1 MTKMKKKNMLMM
13 LITTSVVLL
22 SSCLSTDADDFYNN
36 WYNTANGSTGS
47 SGTVTEAS
55 GELSD
60 FEVAIDKTTAEPI
73 EVAKATYPDE
83 ADAISTQQFT
93 TTVTIDMANPM
104 EKTENGVTI
113 TVADG
118 KHIAADHGKTKGIC
132 YVVSGT
138 TTDGSLTISGSADY
152 EVNLNNVNISNSQS
166 TALNLDGKG
175 AAYIVLTGTN
185 KLTDGTEEDHKSAL
199 YGKGKM
205 LFSGSGSL
213 EIQGQYNN
221 GIQSKSYVLFEK
233 GINVYVNAA
242 NHGIKGSDAI
252 INGGIINVETAGL
265 GAKGINCDVDIT
277 INGGRT
283 TVIATGNGEWDDTD
297 LETKAV
303 SCIKCD
309 SVLTINGGEVYV
321 KATGSGGKGL
331 KADWECYINGGKVR
345 AITTGGLYY
354 NNGTTENLNYKG
366 NTDNIDDAY
375 TSSPKGIKIGTKNE
389 HGILNITGGDIMV
402 RTSGTNGEGI
412 ESKGT
417 LDITGGSVMVA
428 SYDDAINASSDLTIS
443 GGTVVAV
450 GTNNDGIDTNGNLYI
465 KGGNIVAY
473 GANGAEAGI
482 DAEESH
488 ALYITGGSLFAI
500 GGRID
505 CKLGSTSQGLVQ
517 ASGSIAANS
526 TVSIRD
532 VNRTYATFTMPSYSN
547 SGTILITA
555 EGMSNGSSYTLV
567 CGDASASVTATT
579 SLSNSMGG
587 GPGGG
592 GPGGGRW

>member
-1 MTKMKKKNMLMM
+1 MKKTNMLMM
-13 LITTSVVLL
+13 LAAVVLL
-22 SSCLSTDADDFYNN
+22 PSCLKDNANDLYSNINN
-36 WYNTANGSTGS
+36 WGNGGNVGG
-47 SGTVTEAS
+47 GTVASAS
-55 GELSD
+55 GELSE
-60 FEVAIDKTTAEPI
+60 FEVTIDKTTAEPTA
-73 EVAKATYPDE
+73 VADATYFDE
-83 ADAISTQQFT
+83 ADDIKTQQFT
-93 TTVTIDMANPM
+93 TQVAIDMSNPT

-113 TVADG
+113 TVTDG
-118 KHIAADHGKTKGIC
+118 KHITADHGKTQGIC

-138 TTDGSLTISGSADY
+138 TADGSLTISGSADY
-152 EVNLNNVNISNSQS
+152 EVNLNNANITNSQS

-175 AAYIVLTGTN
+175 GAYIVLTGSN
-185 KLTDGTEEDHKSAL
+185 KLTDGTVEDHKSAL
-199 YGKGKM
+199 YGKGKL

-265 GAKGINCDVDIT
+265 GAKGINCDEDIV

-283 TVIATGNGEWDDTD
+283 TVIATGDGEWDEEE

-331 KADWECYINGGKVR
+331 KADWECYITGGKVH

-354 NNGTTENLNYKG
+354 NDGTTENLNYKG

-375 TSSPKGIKIGTKNE
+375 SSSPKGIKIGTKNE
-389 HGILNITGGDIMV
+389 HGILTISGGDVMV
-402 RTSGTNGEGI
+402 RTAGTNGEGI

-417 LDITGGSVMVA
+417 LNITDGSVMVA
-428 SYDDAINASSDLTIS
+428 AYDDAINASSDLTIS

-465 KGGNIVAY
+465 KGGTTIAY

-482 DAEESH
+482 DADESH

-517 ASGSIAANS
+517 VSGSVAANS
-526 TVSIRD
+526 TVSISNGD
-532 VNRTYATFTMPSYSN
+532 KAYATFTMPPYSN
-547 SGTILITA
+547 NGTILITA
-555 EGMSNGSSYTLV
+555 AGISSGSNYTITAGSSTV
-567 CGDASASVTATT
+567 SATATNT
-579 SLSNSMGG
+579 LSSAM
-587 GPGGG
+587 GG

>member
-1 MTKMKKKNMLMM
+1 M
-13 LITTSVVLL
+13 S
-22 SSCLSTDADDFYNN
+22 
-36 WYNTANGSTGS
+36 
-47 SGTVTEAS
+47 
-55 GELSD
+55 
-60 FEVAIDKTTAEPI
+60 
-73 EVAKATYPDE
+73 
-83 ADAISTQQFT
+83 
-93 TTVTIDMANPM
+93 NPT

-113 TVADG
+113 TVTDG
-118 KHIAADHGKTKGIC
+118 KYVTADHGKTTGIC

-138 TTDGSLTISGSADY
+138 TADGSLTISGSADY
-152 EVNLNNVNISNSQS
+152 EVNLNNANITSSQS

-175 AAYIVLTGTN
+175 AAYIVLAGTN
-185 KLTDGTEEDHKSAL
+185 KLTDGTTEDHKSAL

-233 GINVYVNAA
+233 GVNVYVKAA

-265 GAKGINCDVDIT
+265 GAKGINCDEDIF

-283 TVIATGNGEWDDTD
+283 TVIATGDGEWDEEE

-331 KADWECYINGGKVR
+331 KADWECYITGGKVR

-354 NNGTTENLNYKG
+354 NDGTTENLNYRG

-389 HGILNITGGDIMV
+389 HGVLTISGGDVMV
-402 RTSGTNGEGI
+402 RTAGTNGEGI

-428 SYDDAINASSDLTIS
+428 AYDDAINASSDLTIS

-465 KGGNIVAY
+465 KGGNIIAY

-482 DAEESH
+482 DADESH
-488 ALYITGGSLFAI
+488 ALYITGGSLFAV

-505 CKLGSTSQGLVQ
+505 CKLGSTSQGIVQ
-517 ASGSIAANS
+517 VSGSVAANS
-526 TVSIRD
+526 TISIRD
-532 VNRTYATFTMPSYSN
+532 VNKAYATFTMPPYSN
-547 SGTILITA
+547 SGTILMTA
-555 EGMSNGSSYTLV
+555 AGMSSGTNYTIAVGSSTV
-567 CGDASASVTATT
+567 SATATN
-579 SLSNSMGG
+579 SLSNGMGG
-587 GPGGG
+587 GPG
-592 GPGGGRW
+592 RW

>member
-1 MTKMKKKNMLMM
+1 MKKTNMLMM
-13 LITTSVVLL
+13 LAAMVLS
-22 SSCLSTDADDFYNN
+22 SSCLKDNANDLYSDFNN
-36 WYNTANGSTGS
+36 WGNGGNGGD
-47 SGTVTEAS
+47 GTVVSAS
-55 GELSD
+55 GELSE
-60 FEVAIDKTTAEPI
+60 FEVTIDKTTAEPTA
-73 EVAKATYPDE
+73 VADATYFDE
-83 ADAISTQQFT
+83 ADNIKNQQFT
-93 TTVTIDMANPM
+93 TQVAIDMSNPT

-113 TVADG
+113 TVTDG
-118 KHIAADHGKTKGIC
+118 KHITADHGKTQGIC

-138 TTDGSLTISGSADY
+138 TADGSLTISGSADY
-152 EVNLNNVNISNSQS
+152 EVNLNDANITNSQS

-175 AAYIVLTGTN
+175 AAYIVLTGSN
-185 KLTDGTEEDHKSAL
+185 KLTDGKEEDHKSAL
-199 YGKGKM
+199 YGKGKL

-265 GAKGINCDVDIT
+265 GAKGINCDEDIV

-283 TVIATGNGEWDDTD
+283 TVVATGDGEWDEEE

-331 KADWECYINGGKVR
+331 KADWECYITGGKVR

-354 NNGTTENLNYKG
+354 NDGTTENLNYKG

-389 HGILNITGGDIMV
+389 HGIL
-402 RTSGTNGEGI
+402 
-412 ESKGT
+412 
-417 LDITGGSVMVA
+417 
-428 SYDDAINASSDLTIS
+428 TIS

-465 KGGNIVAY
+465 KGGTTIAY

-482 DAEESH
+482 DADESH

-505 CKLGSTSQGLVQ
+505 CKLGSTTQGLVQ
-517 ASGSIAANS
+517 VNGSVAANS
-526 TVSIRD
+526 TISIRD
-532 VNRTYATFTMPSYSN
+532 VNKAYATFTMPPYSN

-555 EGMSNGSSYTLV
+555 AGMTNGSNYTIAV
-567 CGDASASVTATT
+567 GSSTVSATATI

-592 GPGGGRW
+592 RR

>member
-1 MTKMKKKNMLMM
+1 MKKTNMLMM
-13 LITTSVVLL
+13 LAAVVLL
-22 SSCLSTDADDFYNN
+22 PSCLKDNANDLYSNFNN
-36 WYNTANGSTGS
+36 WGNGGNGGG
-47 SGTVTEAS
+47 GTVASAS
-55 GELSD
+55 GELSE
-60 FEVAIDKTTAEPI
+60 FEVTIDKTTAEPTA
-73 EVAKATYPDE
+73 VADATYFDE
-83 ADAISTQQFT
+83 ADDIKTQQFT
-93 TTVTIDMANPM
+93 TQVAIDMSNPT

-113 TVADG
+113 TVTDG
-118 KHIAADHGKTKGIC
+118 KHITADHGKTQGIC

-138 TTDGSLTISGSADY
+138 TADGSLTISGSADY
-152 EVNLNNVNISNSQS
+152 EVNLNNANITNSQS

-175 AAYIVLTGTN
+175 GAYIVLTGSN
-185 KLTDGTEEDHKSAL
+185 KLTDGTVEDHKSAL
-199 YGKGKM
+199 YGKGKL

-213 EIQGQYNN
+213 DIQGQYNN

-265 GAKGINCDVDIT
+265 GAKGINCDEDIV

-283 TVIATGNGEWDDTD
+283 TVIATGDGEWDEEE

-331 KADWECYINGGKVR
+331 KADWECYITGGKVR

-354 NNGTTENLNYKG
+354 NDGTTENLNYKG

-389 HGILNITGGDIMV
+389 HGILTISGGDVMV
-402 RTSGTNGEGI
+402 RTAGTNGEGI

-417 LDITGGSVMVA
+417 LNITDGSVMVA
-428 SYDDAINASSDLTIS
+428 AYDDAINASSDLTIS

-465 KGGNIVAY
+465 KGGTTIAY

-482 DAEESH
+482 DADESH

-517 ASGSIAANS
+517 VSGSVAANS
-526 TVSIRD
+526 TVSINNGD
-532 VNRTYATFTMPSYSN
+532 KAYATFTMPPYSN
-547 SGTILITA
+547 NGTILITA
-555 EGMSNGSSYTLV
+555 AGMSSGSNYTITAGSSTV
-567 CGDASASVTATT
+567 SATATNT
-579 SLSNSMGG
+579 LSSAM
-587 GPGGG
+587 GG

>member
-1 MTKMKKKNMLMM
+1 MKKTNMLMM
-13 LITTSVVLL
+13 LAAVVLL
-22 SSCLSTDADDFYNN
+22 PSCLKDNANDLYSNINN
-36 WYNTANGSTGS
+36 WGYGGNGGG
-47 SGTVTEAS
+47 GTVASAS
-55 GELSD
+55 GELSE
-60 FEVAIDKTTAEPI
+60 FEVTIDKTTAEPTA
-73 EVAKATYPDE
+73 VADATYFDE
-83 ADAISTQQFT
+83 ADDIKTQQFT
-93 TTVTIDMANPM
+93 TQVAIDMSNPT

-113 TVADG
+113 TVTDG
-118 KHIAADHGKTKGIC
+118 KHITADHGKTQGIC

-138 TTDGSLTISGSADY
+138 TADGSLTISGSADY
-152 EVNLNNVNISNSQS
+152 EVNLNNANITNSQS

-175 AAYIVLTGTN
+175 GAYIVLTGSN
-185 KLTDGTEEDHKSAL
+185 KLTDGTVEDHKSAL
-199 YGKGKM
+199 YGKGKL

-265 GAKGINCDVDIT
+265 GAKGINCDEDIV

-283 TVIATGNGEWDDTD
+283 TVIATGDGEWDEEE

-331 KADWECYINGGKVR
+331 KADWECYITGGKVH

-354 NNGTTENLNYKG
+354 NDGTTENLNYKG

-375 TSSPKGIKIGTKNE
+375 SSSPKGIKIGTKNE
-389 HGILNITGGDIMV
+389 HGILTISGGDVMV
-402 RTSGTNGEGI
+402 RTAGTNGEGI

-417 LDITGGSVMVA
+417 LNITDGSVMVA
-428 SYDDAINASSDLTIS
+428 AYDDAINASSDLTIS

-465 KGGNIVAY
+465 KGGTTIAY

-482 DAEESH
+482 DADESH

-517 ASGSIAANS
+517 VSGSVAANS
-526 TVSIRD
+526 TVSISNGD
-532 VNRTYATFTMPSYSN
+532 KAYATFTMPPYSN
-547 SGTILITA
+547 NGTILITA
-555 EGMSNGSSYTLV
+555 AGISSGSNYTITAGSSTV
-567 CGDASASVTATT
+567 SATATNT
-579 SLSNSMGG
+579 LSSAM
-587 GPGGG
+587 GG

>member
-1 MTKMKKKNMLMM
+1 MKKTNMLMM
-13 LITTSVVLL
+13 LAAVVLL
-22 SSCLSTDADDFYNN
+22 PSCLKDNANDLYSNINN
-36 WYNTANGSTGS
+36 WGYGGNGGG
-47 SGTVTEAS
+47 GTVASAS
-55 GELSD
+55 GELSE
-60 FEVAIDKTTAEPI
+60 FEVTIDKTTAEPTA
-73 EVAKATYPDE
+73 VADATYFDE
-83 ADAISTQQFT
+83 ADDIKTQQFT
-93 TTVTIDMANPM
+93 TQVAIDMSNPT

-113 TVADG
+113 TVTDG
-118 KHIAADHGKTKGIC
+118 KHITADHGKTQGIC

-138 TTDGSLTISGSADY
+138 TADGSLTISGSADY
-152 EVNLNNVNISNSQS
+152 EVNLNNANITNSQS

-175 AAYIVLTGTN
+175 GAYIVLTGSN
-185 KLTDGTEEDHKSAL
+185 KLTDGTVEDHKSAL
-199 YGKGKM
+199 YGKGKL

-265 GAKGINCDVDIT
+265 GAKGINCDEDIV

-283 TVIATGNGEWDDTD
+283 TVIATGDGEWDEEE

-331 KADWECYINGGKVR
+331 KADWECYITGGKVR

-354 NNGTTENLNYKG
+354 NDGTTENLNYKG

-375 TSSPKGIKIGTKNE
+375 SSSPKGIKIGTKNE
-389 HGILNITGGDIMV
+389 HGILTISGGDVMV
-402 RTSGTNGEGI
+402 RTAGTNGEGI

-417 LDITGGSVMVA
+417 LNITDGSVMVA
-428 SYDDAINASSDLTIS
+428 AYDDAINASSDLTIS

-465 KGGNIVAY
+465 KGGTTIAY

-482 DAEESH
+482 DADESH

-517 ASGSIAANS
+517 VSGSVAANS
-526 TVSIRD
+526 TVSISNGD
-532 VNRTYATFTMPSYSN
+532 KAYATFTMPPYSN
-547 SGTILITA
+547 NGTILITA
-555 EGMSNGSSYTLV
+555 AGMSSGSNYTITAGSSTV
-567 CGDASASVTATT
+567 SATATNT
-579 SLSNSMGG
+579 LSSAM
-587 GPGGG
+587 GG

>member
-1 MTKMKKKNMLMM
+1 MLAA
-13 LITTSVVLL
+13 VVLL
-22 SSCLSTDADDFYNN
+22 PSCLKDNANDLYSNINN
-36 WYNTANGSTGS
+36 WGNGGNVGG
-47 SGTVTEAS
+47 GTVASAS
-55 GELSD
+55 GELSE
-60 FEVAIDKTTAEPI
+60 FEVTIDKTTAEPTA
-73 EVAKATYPDE
+73 VADATYFDE
-83 ADAISTQQFT
+83 ADDIKTQQFT
-93 TTVTIDMANPM
+93 TQVAIDMSNPT

-113 TVADG
+113 TVTDG
-118 KHIAADHGKTKGIC
+118 KHITADHGKTQGIC

-138 TTDGSLTISGSADY
+138 TADGSLTISGSADY
-152 EVNLNNVNISNSQS
+152 EVNLNNANITNSQS

-175 AAYIVLTGTN
+175 GAYIVLTGSN
-185 KLTDGTEEDHKSAL
+185 KLTDGTVEDHKSAL
-199 YGKGKM
+199 YGKGKL

-265 GAKGINCDVDIT
+265 GAKGINCDEDIV

-283 TVIATGNGEWDDTD
+283 TVIATGDGEWDEEE

-331 KADWECYINGGKVR
+331 KADWECYITGGKVR

-354 NNGTTENLNYKG
+354 NDGTTENLNYKG

-375 TSSPKGIKIGTKNE
+375 SSSPKGIKIGTKNE
-389 HGILNITGGDIMV
+389 HGILTISGGDVMV
-402 RTSGTNGEGI
+402 RTAGTNGEGI

-417 LDITGGSVMVA
+417 LNITDGSVMVA
-428 SYDDAINASSDLTIS
+428 AYDDAINASSDLTIS

-450 GTNNDGIDTNGNLYI
+450 GINNDGIDTNGNLYI
-465 KGGNIVAY
+465 KGGTTIAY

-482 DAEESH
+482 DADESH

-517 ASGSIAANS
+517 VSGSVAANS
-526 TVSIRD
+526 TVSISNGD
-532 VNRTYATFTMPSYSN
+532 KAYATFTMPPYSN
-547 SGTILITA
+547 NGTILITA
-555 EGMSNGSSYTLV
+555 AGISSGSNYTITAGSSTV
-567 CGDASASVTATT
+567 SATATNT
-579 SLSNSMGG
+579 LSSAM
-587 GPGGG
+587 GG

>member
-1 MTKMKKKNMLMM
+1 MLMM
-13 LITTSVVLL
+13 LAAVVLL
-22 SSCLSTDADDFYNN
+22 PSCLKDNANDLYSNINN
-36 WYNTANGSTGS
+36 WGNGGNVGG
-47 SGTVTEAS
+47 GTVASAS
-55 GELSD
+55 GELSE
-60 FEVAIDKTTAEPI
+60 FEVTIDKTTAEPTA
-73 EVAKATYPDE
+73 VADATYFDE
-83 ADAISTQQFT
+83 ADDIKTQQFT
-93 TTVTIDMANPM
+93 TQVAIDMSNPT

-113 TVADG
+113 TVTDG
-118 KHIAADHGKTKGIC
+118 KHITADHGKTQGIC

-138 TTDGSLTISGSADY
+138 TADGSLTISGSADY
-152 EVNLNNVNISNSQS
+152 EVNLNNANITNSQS

-175 AAYIVLTGTN
+175 GAYIVLTGSN
-185 KLTDGTEEDHKSAL
+185 KLTDGTVEDHKSAL
-199 YGKGKM
+199 YGKGKL

-265 GAKGINCDVDIT
+265 GAKGINCDEDIV

-283 TVIATGNGEWDDTD
+283 TVIATGDGEWDEEE

-331 KADWECYINGGKVR
+331 KADWECYITGGKVR

-354 NNGTTENLNYKG
+354 NDGTTENLNYKG

-375 TSSPKGIKIGTKNE
+375 SSSPKGIKIGTKNE
-389 HGILNITGGDIMV
+389 HGILTISGGDVMV
-402 RTSGTNGEGI
+402 RTAGTNGEGI

-417 LDITGGSVMVA
+417 LNITDGSVMVA
-428 SYDDAINASSDLTIS
+428 AYDDAINASSDLTIS

-450 GTNNDGIDTNGNLYI
+450 GINNDGIDTNGNLYI
-465 KGGNIVAY
+465 KGGTTIAY

-482 DAEESH
+482 DADESH

-517 ASGSIAANS
+517 VSGSVAANS
-526 TVSIRD
+526 TVSISNGD
-532 VNRTYATFTMPSYSN
+532 KAYATFTMPPYSN
-547 SGTILITA
+547 NGTILITA
-555 EGMSNGSSYTLV
+555 AGISSGSNYTITAGSSTV
-567 CGDASASVTATT
+567 SATATNT
-579 SLSNSMGG
+579 LSSAM
-587 GPGGG
+587 GG

>member
-1 MTKMKKKNMLMM
+1 MLMM
-13 LITTSVVLL
+13 LAAMLSL
-22 SSCLSTDADDFYNN
+22 SSCLSTDADDLYDQWKD
-36 WYNTANGSTGS
+36 WYNGGTGS
-47 SGTVTEAS
+47 SGTVTSAS
-55 GELSD
+55 GELSE
-60 FEVAIDKTTAEPI
+60 FEVAIDRTTAEPT
-73 EVAKATYPDE
+73 EVADATYFDE

-93 TTVTIDMANPM
+93 TTVAIDMSNPT

-118 KHIAADHGKTKGIC
+118 KNITADHGKTTGIC

-138 TTDGSLTISGSADY
+138 TADGSLTISGSADY
-152 EVNLNNVNISNSQS
+152 EIKLNNVSITNSQS

-175 AAYIVLTGTN
+175 AAYIVLTGSN

-233 GINVYVNAA
+233 GVNVYVNAT
-242 NHGIKGSDAI
+242 NHGIKGSAAI

-265 GAKGINCDVDIT
+265 GAKGINCDEDII

-283 TVIATGNGEWDDTD
+283 TVVATGDGEWDTED

-321 KATGSGGKGL
+321 KASGSGGKGL

-389 HGILNITGGDIMV
+389 HGVLTITGGDIMV

-428 SYDDAINASSDLTIS
+428 AYDDAINASSDLTIS
-443 GGTVVAV
+443 GGMVVAV

-465 KGGNIVAY
+465 KGGTIIAY
-473 GANGAEAGI
+473 GANSAEAGI
-482 DAEESH
+482 DADESH
-488 ALYITGGSLFAI
+488 ALYITGGSLFAV
-500 GGRID
+500 GGRVD
-505 CKLGSTSQGLVQ
+505 CKLGSSSQGFVQ
-517 ASGSIAANS
+517 ASGSVSANS
-526 TVSIRD
+526 TISIRD
-532 VNRTYATFTMPSYSN
+532 VNKSYATFTLPPYSD
-547 SGTILITA
+547 SGTIVMTA
-555 EGMSNGSSYTLV
+555 EGISSGTSYTLV
-567 CGDASASVTATT
+567 IDDNTYSVTATN
-579 SLSNSMGG
+579 SIGNSMGG

-592 GPGGGRW
+592 RW

>member
-1 MTKMKKKNMLMM
+1 MKKTNMLMM
-13 LITTSVVLL
+13 LAAVVLL
-22 SSCLSTDADDFYNN
+22 PSCLKDNANDLYSNINN
-36 WYNTANGSTGS
+36 WGYGGNGGG
-47 SGTVTEAS
+47 GTVVSAS
-55 GELSD
+55 GELSE
-60 FEVAIDKTTAEPI
+60 FEVTIDKTTAEPTA
-73 EVAKATYPDE
+73 VADATYFDE
-83 ADAISTQQFT
+83 ADDIKTQQFT
-93 TTVTIDMANPM
+93 TQVAIDMSNPT

-113 TVADG
+113 TVTDG
-118 KHIAADHGKTKGIC
+118 KHITADHGKTQGIC

-138 TTDGSLTISGSADY
+138 TADGSLTISGSADY
-152 EVNLNNVNISNSQS
+152 EVNLNNANITNSQS

-175 AAYIVLTGTN
+175 GAYIVLTGSN
-185 KLTDGTEEDHKSAL
+185 KLTDGTVEDHKSAL
-199 YGKGKM
+199 YGKGKL

-265 GAKGINCDVDIT
+265 GAKGINCDEDIV

-283 TVIATGNGEWDDTD
+283 TVIATGDGEWDEEE

-331 KADWECYINGGKVR
+331 KADWECYIRGGKVR

-354 NNGTTENLNYKG
+354 NDGTTENLNYKG

-375 TSSPKGIKIGTKNE
+375 SSSPKGIKIGTKNE
-389 HGILNITGGDIMV
+389 HGILTISGGDVMV
-402 RTSGTNGEGI
+402 RTAGTNGEGI

-417 LDITGGSVMVA
+417 LNITDGSVMVA
-428 SYDDAINASSDLTIS
+428 AYDDAINASSDLTIS

-465 KGGNIVAY
+465 KGGTTIAY

-482 DAEESH
+482 DADESH

-517 ASGSIAANS
+517 VSGSVAANS
-526 TVSIRD
+526 TVSISNGD
-532 VNRTYATFTMPSYSN
+532 KAYATFTMPPYSN
-547 SGTILITA
+547 NGTILITA
-555 EGMSNGSSYTLV
+555 AGMSSGSNYTITAGSSTV
-567 CGDASASVTATT
+567 SATATNT
-579 SLSNSMGG
+579 LSSAM
-587 GPGGG
+587 GG

>member
-1 MTKMKKKNMLMM
+1 MKKTNMLMM
-13 LITTSVVLL
+13 LAAVVLL
-22 SSCLSTDADDFYNN
+22 PSCLKDNANDLYSNINN
-36 WYNTANGSTGS
+36 WGNGGNGGG
-47 SGTVTEAS
+47 GTVASAS
-55 GELSD
+55 GELSE
-60 FEVAIDKTTAEPI
+60 FEVTIDKTTAEPTA
-73 EVAKATYPDE
+73 VADATYFDE
-83 ADAISTQQFT
+83 ADDIKTQQFT
-93 TTVTIDMANPM
+93 TQVAIDMSNPT

-113 TVADG
+113 TVTDG
-118 KHIAADHGKTKGIC
+118 KHITADHGKTQGIC

-138 TTDGSLTISGSADY
+138 TADGSLTISGSADY
-152 EVNLNNVNISNSQS
+152 EVNLNNANITNSQS

-175 AAYIVLTGTN
+175 GAYIVLTGSN
-185 KLTDGTEEDHKSAL
+185 KLTDGTVEDHKSAL
-199 YGKGKM
+199 YGKGKL
-205 LFSGSGSL
+205 LFSGNGSL

-265 GAKGINCDVDIT
+265 GAKGINCDEDIV

-283 TVIATGNGEWDDTD
+283 TIIATGDGEWDEEE

-331 KADWECYINGGKVR
+331 KADWECYITGGKVR

-354 NNGTTENLNYKG
+354 NDGTTENLNYKG

-389 HGILNITGGDIMV
+389 HGVLTISGGDVMV
-402 RTSGTNGEGI
+402 RTAGTNGEGI

-417 LDITGGSVMVA
+417 LNITDGSVMVA
-428 SYDDAINASSDLTIS
+428 AYDDAINASSDLTIS

-465 KGGNIVAY
+465 KGGTTIAY

-482 DAEESH
+482 DADESH

-517 ASGSIAANS
+517 VSGSVAANS
-526 TVSIRD
+526 TVSISNGD
-532 VNRTYATFTMPSYSN
+532 KAYATFTMPPYSN
-547 SGTILITA
+547 NGTILITA
-555 EGMSNGSSYTLV
+555 AGMTSGNSYTVTAGSST
-567 CGDASASVTATT
+567 ASATATN
-579 SLSNSMGG
+579 SLSNTM
-587 GPGGG
+587 GG

>member
-1 MTKMKKKNMLMM
+1 MKKTNMLMM
-13 LITTSVVLL
+13 LAAMVLS
-22 SSCLSTDADDFYNN
+22 SSCLKDNANDLYSDFNN
-36 WYNTANGSTGS
+36 WGNGGNGGA
-47 SGTVTEAS
+47 GTVASAS
-55 GELSD
+55 GELSE
-60 FEVAIDKTTAEPI
+60 FEVTIDKTTAEPTA
-73 EVAKATYPDE
+73 VADATYFDE
-83 ADAISTQQFT
+83 ADNIKNQQFT
-93 TTVTIDMANPM
+93 TQVAIDMSNPT

-113 TVADG
+113 TVTDG
-118 KHIAADHGKTKGIC
+118 KHITADHGKTQGIC

-138 TTDGSLTISGSADY
+138 TADGSLTISGSADY
-152 EVNLNNVNISNSQS
+152 EVNLNDANITNSQS

-175 AAYIVLTGTN
+175 AAYIVLTGSN
-185 KLTDGTEEDHKSAL
+185 KLTDGKEEDHKSAL
-199 YGKGKM
+199 YGKGKL

-265 GAKGINCDVDIT
+265 GAKGINCDEDIV

-283 TVIATGNGEWDDTD
+283 TVVATGDGEWDEEE

-331 KADWECYINGGKVR
+331 KADWECYITGGKVR

-354 NNGTTENLNYKG
+354 NDGTTENLNYKG

-389 HGILNITGGDIMV
+389 HGIL
-402 RTSGTNGEGI
+402 
-412 ESKGT
+412 
-417 LDITGGSVMVA
+417 
-428 SYDDAINASSDLTIS
+428 TIS

-465 KGGNIVAY
+465 KGGTTIAY

-482 DAEESH
+482 DADESH

-505 CKLGSTSQGLVQ
+505 CKLGSTTQGLVQ
-517 ASGSIAANS
+517 VSGSVAATS
-526 TVSIRD
+526 TISIRD
-532 VNRTYATFTMPSYSN
+532 VNKAYATFTMPPYSN

-555 EGMSNGSSYTLV
+555 AGMTNGSNYTIAV
-567 CGDASASVTATT
+567 GSSTVSATATN

-587 GPGGG
+587 V
-592 GPGGGRW
+592 PGGGRR

>member
-1 MTKMKKKNMLMM
+1 MKKTNMLMM
-13 LITTSVVLL
+13 LAAMVLS
-22 SSCLSTDADDFYNN
+22 SSCLKDNANDLYSDFNN
-36 WYNTANGSTGS
+36 WGNGGNGGD
-47 SGTVTEAS
+47 GTVVSAS
-55 GELSD
+55 GELSE
-60 FEVAIDKTTAEPI
+60 FEVTIDKTTAEPTA
-73 EVAKATYPDE
+73 VADATYFDE
-83 ADAISTQQFT
+83 ADNIKNQQFT
-93 TTVTIDMANPM
+93 TQVAIDMSNPT

-113 TVADG
+113 TVTDG
-118 KHIAADHGKTKGIC
+118 KHITADHGKTQGIC

-138 TTDGSLTISGSADY
+138 TADGSLTISGSADY
-152 EVNLNNVNISNSQS
+152 EVNLNDANITNSQS

-175 AAYIVLTGTN
+175 AAYIVLTGSN
-185 KLTDGTEEDHKSAL
+185 KLTDGKEEDHKSAL
-199 YGKGKM
+199 YGKGKL

-265 GAKGINCDVDIT
+265 GAKGINCDEDIV

-283 TVIATGNGEWDDTD
+283 TVIAKGDGEWDEEE

-331 KADWECYINGGKVR
+331 KVDWECYITGGKVR

-354 NNGTTENLNYKG
+354 NDGTTENLNYKG

-389 HGILNITGGDIMV
+389 HGILTISGGDVMV
-402 RTSGTNGEGI
+402 RTAGTNGEGI

-417 LDITGGSVMVA
+417 LSITDGSVMVA
-428 SYDDAINASSDLTIS
+428 AYDDAINASSDLTIS

-465 KGGNIVAY
+465 KGGTTIAY

-482 DAEESH
+482 DADESH

-505 CKLGSTSQGLVQ
+505 CKLGSTTQGLVQ
-517 ASGSIAANS
+517 VSGSVAANS
-526 TVSIRD
+526 TISIRD
-532 VNRTYATFTMPSYSN
+532 VNKAYATFTMPPYSN

-555 EGMSNGSSYTLV
+555 AGMTNGSNYTIAV
-567 CGDASASVTATT
+567 GSSTVSATATN

-587 GPGGG
+587 V
-592 GPGGGRW
+592 PGGGRR

>member
-1 MTKMKKKNMLMM
+1 MKKTNMLMM
-13 LITTSVVLL
+13 LAAVVLL
-22 SSCLSTDADDFYNN
+22 PSCLKDNANDLYSNINN
-36 WYNTANGSTGS
+36 WGYGGNGGG
-47 SGTVTEAS
+47 GTVASAS
-55 GELSD
+55 GELSE
-60 FEVAIDKTTAEPI
+60 FEVTIDKTTAEPTA
-73 EVAKATYPDE
+73 VADAPYFDE
-83 ADAISTQQFT
+83 ADDIKTQQFT
-93 TTVTIDMANPM
+93 TQVAIDMSNPT

-113 TVADG
+113 TVTDG
-118 KHIAADHGKTKGIC
+118 KHITADHGKTQGIC

-138 TTDGSLTISGSADY
+138 TADGSLTISGSADY
-152 EVNLNNVNISNSQS
+152 EVNLNNANITNSQS

-175 AAYIVLTGTN
+175 GAYIVLTGSN
-185 KLTDGTEEDHKSAL
+185 KLTDGTVEDHKSAL
-199 YGKGKM
+199 YGKGKL

-265 GAKGINCDVDIT
+265 GAKGINCDEDIV

-283 TVIATGNGEWDDTD
+283 TVIATGNGEWDEEE

-331 KADWECYINGGKVR
+331 KADWECYITGGKVR

-354 NNGTTENLNYKG
+354 NDGTTENLNYKG

-375 TSSPKGIKIGTKNE
+375 SSSPKGIKIGTKNE
-389 HGILNITGGDIMV
+389 HGILTISGGDVMV
-402 RTSGTNGEGI
+402 RTAGTNGEGI

-417 LDITGGSVMVA
+417 LNITDGSVMVA
-428 SYDDAINASSDLTIS
+428 AYDDAINASSDLTIS

-465 KGGNIVAY
+465 KGGTTIAY

-482 DAEESH
+482 DADESH

-517 ASGSIAANS
+517 VSGSVAANS
-526 TVSIRD
+526 TVSISNGD
-532 VNRTYATFTMPSYSN
+532 KAYATFTMPPYSN
-547 SGTILITA
+547 NGTILITA
-555 EGMSNGSSYTLV
+555 AGMSSGSNYTITAGSSTV
-567 CGDASASVTATT
+567 SATATNT
-579 SLSNSMGG
+579 LSSAM
-587 GPGGG
+587 GG

>member
-1 MTKMKKKNMLMM
+1 MLMM
-13 LITTSVVLL
+13 LAAVVLL
-22 SSCLSTDADDFYNN
+22 PSCLKDNANDLYSNINN
-36 WYNTANGSTGS
+36 WGYGGNGGG
-47 SGTVTEAS
+47 GTVVSAS
-55 GELSD
+55 GELSE
-60 FEVAIDKTTAEPI
+60 FEVTIDKTTAEPTA
-73 EVAKATYPDE
+73 VADATYFDE
-83 ADAISTQQFT
+83 ADDIKTQQFT
-93 TTVTIDMANPM
+93 TQVAIDMSNPT

-113 TVADG
+113 TVTDG
-118 KHIAADHGKTKGIC
+118 KHITADHGKTQGIC

-138 TTDGSLTISGSADY
+138 TADGSLTISGSADY
-152 EVNLNNVNISNSQS
+152 EVNLNNANITNSQS

-175 AAYIVLTGTN
+175 GAYIVLTGSN
-185 KLTDGTEEDHKSAL
+185 KLTDGTVEDHKSAL
-199 YGKGKM
+199 YGKGKL

-265 GAKGINCDVDIT
+265 GAKGINCDEDIV

-283 TVIATGNGEWDDTD
+283 TVIATGDGEWDEEE

-331 KADWECYINGGKVR
+331 KADWECYIRGGKVR

-354 NNGTTENLNYKG
+354 NDGTTENLNYKG

-375 TSSPKGIKIGTKNE
+375 SSSPKGIKIGTKNE
-389 HGILNITGGDIMV
+389 HGILTISGGDVMV
-402 RTSGTNGEGI
+402 RTAGTNGEGI

-417 LDITGGSVMVA
+417 LNITDGSVMVA
-428 SYDDAINASSDLTIS
+428 AYDDAINASSDLTIS

-465 KGGNIVAY
+465 KGGTTIAY

-482 DAEESH
+482 DADESH

-517 ASGSIAANS
+517 VSGSVAANS
-526 TVSIRD
+526 TVSISNGD
-532 VNRTYATFTMPSYSN
+532 KAYATFTMPPYSN
-547 SGTILITA
+547 NGTILITA
-555 EGMSNGSSYTLV
+555 AGMSSGSNYTITAGSSTV
-567 CGDASASVTATT
+567 SATATNT
-579 SLSNSMGG
+579 LSSAM
-587 GPGGG
+587 GG

>member
-1 MTKMKKKNMLMM
+1 MLMM
-13 LITTSVVLL
+13 LAAVVLL
-22 SSCLSTDADDFYNN
+22 PSCLKDNANDLYSNINN
-36 WYNTANGSTGS
+36 WGNGGNGGG
-47 SGTVTEAS
+47 GTVASAS
-55 GELSD
+55 GELSE
-60 FEVAIDKTTAEPI
+60 FEVTIDKTTAEPTA
-73 EVAKATYPDE
+73 VADATYFDE
-83 ADAISTQQFT
+83 ADDIKTQQFT
-93 TTVTIDMANPM
+93 TQVAIDMSNPT

-113 TVADG
+113 TVTDG
-118 KHIAADHGKTKGIC
+118 KHITADHGKTQGIC

-138 TTDGSLTISGSADY
+138 TADGSLTISGSADY
-152 EVNLNNVNISNSQS
+152 EVNLNNANITNSQS

-175 AAYIVLTGTN
+175 GAYIVLTGSN
-185 KLTDGTEEDHKSAL
+185 KLTDGTVEDHKSAL
-199 YGKGKM
+199 YGKGKL

-265 GAKGINCDVDIT
+265 GAKGINCDEDIV

-283 TVIATGNGEWDDTD
+283 TVIATGDGEWDEEE

-331 KADWECYINGGKVR
+331 KADWECYITGGKVR

-354 NNGTTENLNYKG
+354 NDGTTENLNYKG

-375 TSSPKGIKIGTKNE
+375 SSSPKGIKIGTKNE
-389 HGILNITGGDIMV
+389 HGILTISGGDVMV
-402 RTSGTNGEGI
+402 RTAGTNGEGI

-417 LDITGGSVMVA
+417 LNITDGSVMVA
-428 SYDDAINASSDLTIS
+428 AYDDAINASSDLTIS

-465 KGGNIVAY
+465 KGGTTIAY

-482 DAEESH
+482 DADESH

-517 ASGSIAANS
+517 VSGSVAANS
-526 TVSIRD
+526 TVSISNGD
-532 VNRTYATFTMPSYSN
+532 KAYATFTMPPYSN
-547 SGTILITA
+547 NGTILITA
-555 EGMSNGSSYTLV
+555 AGMSSGSNYTITAGSSTV
-567 CGDASASVTATT
+567 SATATNT
-579 SLSNSMGG
+579 LSSAM
-587 GPGGG
+587 GG

>member
-1 MTKMKKKNMLMM
+1 MKKTNMLMM
-13 LITTSVVLL
+13 LAAVVLL
-22 SSCLSTDADDFYNN
+22 PSCLKDNANDLYSNINN
-36 WYNTANGSTGS
+36 WGYGGNGGG
-47 SGTVTEAS
+47 GTVASAS
-55 GELSD
+55 GELSE
-60 FEVAIDKTTAEPI
+60 FEVTIDKTTAEPTA
-73 EVAKATYPDE
+73 VADATYFDE
-83 ADAISTQQFT
+83 ADDIKTQQFT
-93 TTVTIDMANPM
+93 TQVAIDMSNPT

-113 TVADG
+113 TVTDG
-118 KHIAADHGKTKGIC
+118 KHITADHGKTQGIC

-138 TTDGSLTISGSADY
+138 TADGSLTISGSADY
-152 EVNLNNVNISNSQS
+152 EVNLNNANITNSQS

-175 AAYIVLTGTN
+175 GAYIVLTGSN
-185 KLTDGTEEDHKSAL
+185 KLTDGTVEDHKSAL
-199 YGKGKM
+199 YGKGKL

-265 GAKGINCDVDIT
+265 GAKGINCDEDIV

-283 TVIATGNGEWDDTD
+283 TVIATGNGEWDEEE

-331 KADWECYINGGKVR
+331 KADWECYITGGKVR

-354 NNGTTENLNYKG
+354 NDGTTENLNYKG

-375 TSSPKGIKIGTKNE
+375 SSSPKGIKIGTKNE
-389 HGILNITGGDIMV
+389 HGILTISGGDVMV
-402 RTSGTNGEGI
+402 RTAGTNGEGI

-417 LDITGGSVMVA
+417 LNITDGSVMVA
-428 SYDDAINASSDLTIS
+428 AYDDAINASSDLTIS

-465 KGGNIVAY
+465 KGGTTIAY

-482 DAEESH
+482 DADESH

-517 ASGSIAANS
+517 VSGSVAANS
-526 TVSIRD
+526 TVSISNGD
-532 VNRTYATFTMPSYSN
+532 KAYATFTMPPYSN
-547 SGTILITA
+547 NGTILITA
-555 EGMSNGSSYTLV
+555 AGMSSGSNYTITAGSSTV
-567 CGDASASVTATT
+567 SATATNT
-579 SLSNSMGG
+579 LSSAM
-587 GPGGG
+587 GG